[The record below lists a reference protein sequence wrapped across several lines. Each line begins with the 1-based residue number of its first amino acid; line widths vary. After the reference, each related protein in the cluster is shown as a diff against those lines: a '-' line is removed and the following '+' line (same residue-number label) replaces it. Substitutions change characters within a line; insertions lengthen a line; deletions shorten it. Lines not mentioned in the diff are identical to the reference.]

1 MKIAIVSS
9 EAVPFAKTGGL
20 ADVAGTLFREF
31 WQMGN
36 EVVLFLPLYRCVA
49 SRFGGDLKELGN
61 PFLVRLGGDEAV
73 CRLFTL
79 DKLPFAAKAGRRP
92 AGQSGRVVF
101 IGNDAFFDRDDLYG
115 PAGAEYADNA
125 RRFIFFS
132 QAVLEAINR
141 LEYAFDA
148 IHCNDWQT
156 GLVPYYLKTL
166 RAGAPAVAQSRS
178 LFTIH
183 NLGYQGIF
191 PAETMSLT
199 GLGGEHFTMH
209 GLEFYGQINMLKAG
223 IVGADEIT
231 TVSPTYAREIMTTEQ
246 GFGLEGVLRSRR
258 ESLRGIL
265 NGIDYAEWTPYADP
279 YLPSHYSSTHLAGKA
294 WCRRKLV
301 RQWKLADGLSRPL
314 ISFVGRLADQKGV
327 DLLAEAIPEMI
338 GLGANIVI
346 VGTGDARLQDMLISL
361 RERFP
366 DNLHLTI
373 GFSEA
378 HAHHAYAAADIFLMP
393 SRYEPCGLGQMV
405 AMRYGTIPVA
415 RRTGGLAD
423 TIDHGRTGFL
433 FDEQSAG
440 ALAAAV
446 REALA
451 AFADKRSWRRI
462 TRAAMD
468 EDFSWTN
475 SARQY
480 LDLYRGGAQ

>member
-36 EVVLFLPLYRCVA
+36 EVVLFLPLYRCIM
-49 SRFGGDLKELGN
+49 SRFGGALKELDEQ
-61 PFLVRLGGDEAV
+61 FSIRLGSEDVV
-73 CRLFTL
+73 CRLFSL
-79 DKLPFAAKAGRRP
+79 DKMPFAAKAGRRP
-92 AGQSGRVVF
+92 GGQSGRVIF
-101 IGNDAFFDRDDLYG
+101 ICNDAFFDRDDLYG
-115 PAGAEYADNA
+115 TAGAEYADNA
-125 RRFIFFS
+125 QRFIFFS
-132 QAVLEAINR
+132 KAVPEAISR
-141 LEYAFDA
+141 LGYAFDA

-156 GLVPYYLKTL
+156 GLVPYYLKTM
-166 RAGAPAVAQSRS
+166 RSGAPVFARSRS
-178 LFTIH
+178 VFTIH

-191 PAETMSLT
+191 PPETMALT
-199 GLGGEHFTMH
+199 GLGWEHFTMH
-209 GLEFYGQINMLKAG
+209 GLEFYGQMNLLKAG

-231 TVSPTYAREIMTTEQ
+231 TVSPTYAREILTPEH
-246 GFGLEGVLRSRR
+246 GFGLEGALLSRR
-258 ESLRGIL
+258 ESLHGIL

-279 YLPSHYSSTHLAGKA
+279 HLPSHYSSTHLAGKA

-301 RQWKLADGLSRPL
+301 REWKLADGLARPL

-327 DLLAEAIPEMI
+327 DLLAEAIPEII

-346 VGTGDARLQDMLISL
+346 VGTGDARLQDMLVSL
-361 RERFP
+361 RARFP

-373 GFSEA
+373 GFDEA
-378 HAHHAYAAADIFLMP
+378 HAHHVYAASDLFLMP
-393 SRYEPCGLGQMV
+393 SRYEPCGLGQMI

-433 FDEQSAG
+433 FDEPTAV
-440 ALAAAV
+440 ALAASV

-451 AFADKRSWRRI
+451 AFADKRAWRRI

-468 EDFSWTN
+468 EDFSWTS

-480 LDLYRGGAQ
+480 LDLYRGGE